1 MLPLVIVLLVVLRF
15 HPCRTP
21 PAKTASGYMG
31 GYICPAGGLN
41 IAPGL
46 IAEALDAS
54 APKLLILCV
63 L

>member
-1 MLPLVIVLLVVLRF
+1 MD
-15 HPCRTP
+15 
-21 PAKTASGYMG
+21 

-41 IAPGL
+41 FARGL
-46 IAEALDAS
+46 IAEAFDAP